1 MDMEYRYTKID
12 LHEWAR
18 GALFS
23 HYMKH
28 MRIVM
33 SLTADIDVTPLVAF
47 SKARGCAKRD
57 GRRCS
62 IQACFVKLCMEL
74 RQCRASW
81 RHLL

>member
-33 SLTADIDVTPLVAF
+33 SLTADIDVTPW
-47 SKARGCAKRD
+47 
-57 GRRCS
+57 
-62 IQACFVKLCMEL
+62 
-74 RQCRASW
+74 W
-81 RHLL
+81 RFPKPAA

>member
-47 SKARGCAKRD
+47 SKARGLK
-57 GRRCS
+57 
-62 IQACFVKLCMEL
+62 FYPCMIW
-74 RQCRASW
+74 AV
-81 RHLL
+81 